1 MKKLFILPLL
11 ILALIGCNSEPSL
24 QKYMAKNSENSNFLA
39 VDLGADIL
47 KINKDELSKDEK
59 EALNSFK
66 KLNILAFR
74 KNDDNEVL
82 YRKEKEEVQ
91 SILKGNST
99 YEQLMSFG
107 SGVQGASIYAVGNTD
122 KISEFV
128 IFGNQNEAGFAIVR
142 IIGKNMS
149 PNHIMNFMSVLEK
162 SNFDK
167 EQLKSFEEF
176 FRKDNHSVEEDE
188 IEKA

>member
-11 ILALIGCNSEPSL
+11 ILALIGCNSQPSL

-91 SILKGNST
+91 SILKGNSA

-107 SGVQGASIYAVGNTD
+107 SGAQGASIYAVGDTD

-162 SNFDK
+162 SNVDK

>member
-11 ILALIGCNSEPSL
+11 ILALIGCNSQPSL

-39 VDLGADIL
+39 VDLGADIM

-74 KNDDNEVL
+74 KNDDNEVI
-82 YRKEKEEVQ
+82 YQKEKEEVQ
-91 SILKGNST
+91 SILKGNPA

-107 SGVQGASIYAVGNTD
+107 SGAQGASIYAIGDTD

-142 IIGKNMS
+142 IIGKNMN

-162 SNFDK
+162 SNVDK